1 MQATRAARGGLVSC
15 SAVVL
20 GWLLGLLFI
29 SPFVF
34 FYFLI
39 IKGTDR
45 YEPEPFWLLT
55 LTFFWGAIGSTI
67 TAIIGNELGMAS
79 IAWALHAGAGDPLVQ
94 NATASFVA
102 PLVEEST
109 KGFGLLLL
117 WGVSA
122 LFLKEVDGALDGAIY
137 GGVIGLGFT
146 LTEDILYVG
155 MATAK
160 GGLGGFTGTFIL
172 RTVLAGLGHAS
183 FTAMTG
189 LGVGIAVES
198 RHMPVKIIAPIGGWM
213 AAAGLH
219 FLHNFLVT
227 FMLMNGVG
235 ILLKFLV
242 FWTFDAVFFVLI
254 VVLAFRDRAIVL
266 RGLVGEV
273 GKLLHPKEFQRTSSA
288 MMIVPFWNMFS
299 LMGSPGGYWRSR
311 RKQLDLVELAF
322 AKLRQER
329 GENVGDREHKLRAR
343 IDEANRAGVFI
354 GAR

>member
-1 MQATRAARGGLVSC
+1 LLISP
-15 SAVVL
+15 VVL
-20 GWLLGLLFI
+20 LGWILGLLFI

-55 LTFFWGAIGSTI
+55 MMFFWGAIGSTI
-67 TAIIGNELGMAS
+67 SAIIGNELGMAGL
-79 IAWALHAGAGDPLVQ
+79 AWALNAGSGDPLLH

-122 LFLKEVDGALDGAIY
+122 LWLKEVDGALDGAIY

-160 GGLGGFTGTFIL
+160 GGVEGFTAVFIL

-189 LGVGIAVES
+189 LGIGIAVES
-198 RHMPVKIIAPIGGWM
+198 RHLPVKIIAPIGGWM

-227 FMLMNGVG
+227 FLMLNGVG
-235 ILLKFLV
+235 IVLKFLV

-254 VVLAFRDRAIVL
+254 LILAFRDRAIVM
-266 RGLVGEV
+266 RGLVSEV

-288 MMIVPFWNMFS
+288 KMILPFWNMFS
-299 LMGSPGGYWRSR
+299 LMGSPGGYWKSR

-322 AKLRQER
+322 AKQRLER
-329 GENVGDREHKLRAR
+329 GENVADREVKLRSR
-343 IDEANRAGVFI
+343 IDEANRAGVFV